1 MVGVRRGGLLAWVL
15 LVLVLGA
22 ACIRV
27 VGGSGRPLVAG
38 GWLVRGPGGM
48 VPVVSGVGEVGAVGG
63 WRWRCVAAVGGV
75 GDGVVEGTAGGAVGD
90 VEGQGAVRDALVDGG
105 VLTVGVGPRHS
116 WWRYPWV
123 SLARVLAPL
132 VSLMSMVL
140 YRAVSPWRLPFTLW
154 VVVAEVAPWVAVS
167 VMPLVR
173 LLCALLWFTASLTLL
188 MLLVVGVGLCVGGQ
202 RPMFRGGRWP
212 VSVALSGRVCSR
224 WCGLLVMLLV

>member
-1 MVGVRRGGLLAWVL
+1 MPR
-15 LVLVLGA
+15 
-22 ACIRV
+22 
-27 VGGSGRPLVAG
+27 VAG
-38 GWLVRGPGGM
+38 GWSVRGPEGV

-63 WRWRCVAAVGGV
+63 WRWGCVAAVGGV
-75 GDGVVEGTAGGAVGD
+75 GDGVSEGAAGGAVGD
-90 VEGQGAVRDALVDGG
+90 VEGEGAVSDALVDGG

-140 YRAVSPWRLPFTLW
+140 YRAVSPWRLPLTLW
-154 VVVAEVAPWVAVS
+154 VVVAEVALSVAVS
-167 VMPLVR
+167 VVSSLR
-173 LLCALLWFTASLTLL
+173 ALLWFLASLMLL
-188 MLLVVGVGLCVGGQ
+188 MLPVVGVGLCVGGQ
-202 RPMFRGGRWP
+202 RPVFRGGRWL